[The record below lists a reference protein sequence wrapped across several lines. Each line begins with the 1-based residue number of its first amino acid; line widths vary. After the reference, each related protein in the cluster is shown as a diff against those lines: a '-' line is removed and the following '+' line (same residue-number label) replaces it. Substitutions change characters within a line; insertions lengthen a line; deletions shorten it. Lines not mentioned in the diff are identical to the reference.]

1 MRGVEKCEGGVLWY
15 AAVVYRTNEWE
26 SEKVDKKKEKKMR
39 LVNIIDFNV
48 TLCEP
53 KLNLNSLKSTK
64 LEKEGW
70 EGIEGRDVDW
80 SFD

>member
-1 MRGVEKCEGGVLWY
+1 
-15 AAVVYRTNEWE
+15 
-26 SEKVDKKKEKKMR
+26 MR

-70 EGIEGRDVDW
+70 EGIEGRDVD
-80 SFD
+80 